1 MNRCKAAIFD
11 MDGTVLNTLPDL
23 ANGIRHAFA
32 ECGSTYHFTDADA
45 AEFFGSGVHVAIMRA
60 MLRENGA
67 SAKELEIVGTPEGS
81 VLTDPLDKDR
91 ISELEQSYRA
101 FYSAHND
108 DLTDAY
114 EGILPLLRELR
125 AAGILTAVVSN
136 KPDKDCRKL
145 AENYF
150 PGGFDCCLGEKPELP
165 RKPAPDMTLQV
176 LKELDTAPEEA
187 VYIGDSEI
195 DLQTAVN
202 AGLPCIMVTWGFRSG
217 DFIREAV
224 SDMPEWPVEIVDTP
238 DRIAGLLIGT

>member
-1 MNRCKAAIFD
+1 MNRYRTAIFD

-32 ECGSTYHFTDADA
+32 ECKSTYPFTDADA

-60 MLRENGA
+60 MLREQGA
-67 SAKELEIVGTPEGS
+67 SAGELEIVGTPEGKA
-81 VLTDPLDKDR
+81 LTDPLDAQR
-91 ISELEQSYRA
+91 ISALEQSYRA
-101 FYSAHND
+101 FYSAHNA

-114 EGILPLLRELR
+114 EGIMPLLKKLR
-125 AAGILTAVVSN
+125 AAGIMTAVVSN

-145 AENYF
+145 AERYF
-150 PGGFDCCLGEKPELP
+150 PGGFDLCLGEKPETP

-176 LKELDTAPEEA
+176 LRELNAAPEEA

-202 AGLPCIMVTWGFRSG
+202 AGLSCIMVTWGFRSG
-217 DFIREAV
+217 DFIRGKIAK
-224 SDMPEWPVEIVDTP
+224 MPSWPVRIVDTP
-238 DRIAGLLIGT
+238 EEIAGLLISA